1 MGNVAGVGFVLMG
14 IGALICFVDAA
25 GLQKFLKLRNLKRRG
40 VQGEAV
46 STLQEWISS
55 GHRVYYDILLP
66 GRSPQ
71 SRPPRFI
78 ELGVEPRGPVGT
90 VVPVVYDRRK
100 PSRARTG
107 TLADIAGIDQ
117 SEERLYV
124 KLFWVPGLTCIA
136 VGALLA
142 IIFY

>member
-1 MGNVAGVGFVLMG
+1 MSGTAAVGIVLIG
-14 IGALICFVDAA
+14 IGALICFIDSGSLV
-25 GLQKFLKLRNLKRRG
+25 KFLKLRNLKRRG

-66 GRSPQ
+66 ERLPQ

-107 TLADIAGIDQ
+107 TLSEIADIDL
-117 SEERLYV
+117 SEERIYL
-124 KLFWVPGLTCIA
+124 KLFWIPGLTCIV
-136 VGALLA
+136 VGTVLALV
-142 IIFY
+142 FY